1 MYGKDSGGKDLKNK
15 IIDEFRERENGY
27 MRLIGIDPGGLALIG
42 YGIVEEMAG
51 REYSRIDS
59 GCICTERG

>member
-27 MRLIGIDPGGLALIG
+27 MRLIGIDPGGWLLLVMVSLRKWQGENIVALIP
-42 YGIVEEMAG
+42 VV
-51 REYSRIDS
+51 SVQK
-59 GCICTERG
+59 RG